1 MEIKVYDKNLNFI
14 GIIDDFDTLSV
25 QTSYRSA
32 NRLNLS
38 IAKQKHNSK
47 LISTDNFFVHK
58 NCPYIVTY
66 FKETLQTIEIQTID
80 VASYIMQNTI
90 CKYGVSTG
98 TGYDVFTGDYESA
111 IQHFI
116 ENNTDLITLGINYN
130 RGDTATTRA
139 RFNVLQDLITELCIA
154 SGLGYECIFENK
166 EFVLN
171 VIQGKDIS
179 TNQSENSPVIF
190 SEKFDNIRN
199 LEFIYNIQQSKNVAI
214 VAGQGE
220 AAERAIVIVGTE
232 TGLKRRE
239 MFVDARDIEDD
250 ALLPQ
255 RGEEKLAEVRE
266 EISLAF
272 DVVHEN
278 KSFIYERDYNVGDIV
293 TVVSDYATMH
303 TRILSATEDYSD
315 KGYELKIEAG
325 KEIPDLISLIKR
337 DRKNT
342 LTEVYR

>member
-1 MEIKVYDKNLNFI
+1 MEIKVYDKELNFM

-25 QTSYRSA
+25 QTSYRAA
-32 NRLNLS
+32 NRLNFS
-38 IAKQKHNSK
+38 IAKQKRNSK

-58 NCPYIVTY
+58 KCPYIITY
-66 FKETLQTIEIQTID
+66 FKGTLDTIEIQTID

-98 TGYDVFTGDYESA
+98 TGYDVFTGNYESA
-111 IQHFI
+111 IHHYI
-116 ENNTDLITLGINYN
+116 SNNTDLITLGINYN
-130 RGDTATTRA
+130 RGDIATTRA
-139 RFNVLQDLITELCIA
+139 RFNVLKELVMELCIA
-154 SGLGYECIFENK
+154 SGLGYECVFENK

-171 VIQGKDIS
+171 VIQGKDLS

-190 SEKFDNIRN
+190 SEKFDNISN
-199 LEFIYNIQQSKNVAI
+199 LEFIHNIQQSKNVAI

-220 AAERAIVIVGTE
+220 AAERAIVEVGDAL
-232 TGLKRRE
+232 GLHRRE
-239 MFVDARDIEDD
+239 LFVDARDIEDD
-250 ALLPQ
+250 TLLPQ

-272 DVVHEN
+272 DVVQGN
-278 KSFIYERDYNVGDIV
+278 KSFVYEKDYNVGDIV
-293 TVVSDYATMH
+293 TIVSDYATMH